1 MEIKYKKLKSINNI
15 IYYYIKYSKNY
26 KILKIN
32 DIDNWINIK
41 HNEYMIEDYDMNLI
55 LTLIENIAFI
65 IGKFIYNDDY
75 NFLENG
81 YSNNELYIVS
91 NKSINL
97 INWKYVDEKSFILRY
112 NLFGFVNYLHIELI
126 SRSHTII
133 NVF

>member
-32 DIDNWINIK
+32 NIDNWINIK
-41 HNEYMIEDYDMNLI
+41 HNEYMIEDYDMNMI

-126 SRSHTII
+126 RRSHTII